1 MIIRRCSSDSVQCW
15 LLLDTNRGRVRTD
28 NIVLDETMPYA
39 HSRKLRLT
47 PEADNLQ
54 DSSAANL
61 TLPLF
66 GQNSS
71 DLH

>member
-1 MIIRRCSSDSVQCW
+1 M
-15 LLLDTNRGRVRTD
+15 LRTD

-39 HSRKLRLT
+39 HNRKPRLT

-61 TLPLF
+61 ALIVWPEWL
-66 GQNSS
+66 
-71 DLH
+71 

>member
-1 MIIRRCSSDSVQCW
+1 MII
-15 LLLDTNRGRVRTD
+15 LRGRWCQCSVLVVTIYLCRTD

-39 HSRKLRLT
+39 HNRKLRLT

-61 TLPLF
+61 TLIVWPEWL
-66 GQNSS
+66 
-71 DLH
+71 